1 MQWGAEPVTCQ
12 QVMWG
17 EQSTRAENVG
27 PTLELGGGSW
37 LLLAAPSCSPPCHP
51 LCSLSTPPLRLPHTE
66 HTAIVYGYMHANE
79 RPDLDDEEMQV
90 SRRQW
95 GDPASRA
102 WRRRGGE
109 EWDAHSYR
117 G

>member
-12 QVMWG
+12 QVKWG
-17 EQSTRAENVG
+17 EHKSRKRRAHLG
-27 PTLELGGGSW
+27 AWSLEAALG
-37 LLLAAPSCSPPCHP
+37 CSPPCHP

-102 WRRRGGE
+102 WRRRDGE